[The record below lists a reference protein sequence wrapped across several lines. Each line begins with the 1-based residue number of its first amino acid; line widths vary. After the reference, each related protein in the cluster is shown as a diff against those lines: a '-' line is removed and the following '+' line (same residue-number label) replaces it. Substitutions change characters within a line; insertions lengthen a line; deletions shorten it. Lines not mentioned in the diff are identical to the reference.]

1 MPDRQVEVTMRPI
14 RATGRQ
20 SGLTLIEVLVT
31 IVIVAVGLLGLVGL
45 QTRLQVAQVE
55 AYQRAQAVLLVNDMA
70 SRISINRNYADD
82 YVTTSPLATGG
93 ACPGTGTP
101 PSRAETDL
109 AEWCDLLRGAS
120 ETSGGARVGTL
131 VGGRGCVDDL
141 GAGEF
146 MITVAWQGMAPASAP
161 PASVTCAANAYDGPA
176 GTACRGDV
184 CRRALTTIV
193 RVADLNI
200 TTTP

>member
-1 MPDRQVEVTMRPI
+1 MRLP
-14 RATGRQ
+14 RATDRQ

-70 SRISINRNYADD
+70 SRLSINRNFADD
-82 YVTTSPLATGG
+82 YVTTAATPLADGG
-93 ACPGTGTP
+93 ACPGVGTP
-101 PSRAETDL
+101 PTRVEIDL

-120 ETSGGARVGTL
+120 ETIGGGRVGTL
-131 VGGRGCVDDL
+131 VGGRGCVEDL

-146 MITVAWQGMAPASAP
+146 MITVAWQGMVPASPP
-161 PASVTCAANAYDGPA
+161 PASVACAANAYDGPD
-176 GTACRGDV
+176 GTDCTGDV
-184 CRRALTTIV
+184 CRRALTTII
-193 RVADLNI
+193 RVADLDI
-200 TTTP
+200 TP